1 MAATYGLTG
10 KAGVCLATLGPG
22 ATNFTTPAAY
32 GFLGGF
38 PCRDHGPETYQEV
51 KQEPVSDNRFV
62 QLFSPIC
69 KMTKQIVNANTIP
82 SLVREAFRV
91 AEEEKPGP
99 VLLELPEDI
108 AEETADMVDLIPPG
122 ERYYAI
128 AGADVINNAAEAIK
142 NAKRPLLLIGAGA
155 NRKEARRQYLNSLG

>member
-1 MAATYGLTG
+1 
-10 KAGVCLATLGPG
+10 
-22 ATNFTTPAAY
+22 
-32 GFLGGF
+32 
-38 PCRDHGPETYQEV
+38 
-51 KQEPVSDNRFV
+51 
-62 QLFSPIC
+62 
-69 KMTKQIVNANTIP
+69 MTKQIVNANTIP

-128 AGADVINNAAEAIK
+128 AGADVINKAAEAIK

-155 NRKEARRQYLNSLG
+155 NRKEARRAISEFIGMIGVPFCNTQMNVMPPWIIPALSKH